1 MQPILVIE
9 DDAQFRETLRS
20 VLEDEGWPVETA
32 GDGQQ
37 ALDQSARLRPALVV
51 LDWGLPD
58 IDSQV
63 VATSLRTMHGGDIPI
78 LLITA
83 DGRPAE
89 KARQMGAFA
98 YLHKPFELDDLIEIV
113 RRGLG
118 NR

>member
-37 ALDQSARLRPALVV
+37 AFDQSARLQPALVV

-58 IDSQV
+58 IDSQM
-63 VATSLRTMHGGDIPI
+63 VATSLQTAHGGDTPI

-89 KARQMGAFA
+89 KARLVGAVA
-98 YLHKPFELDDLIEIV
+98 YLHKPFELDDLIDIV